1 MNPTLEAIEL
11 RKVYK
16 TPAED
21 LVILES
27 VSFSLNA
34 GENMA
39 IVGPS
44 GAGKST
50 LLQILG
56 TLDSPTSG
64 TVRIGG
70 KDPFQ
75 FQENQ
80 QARFRN
86 EHIGFVF
93 QDHHLLP
100 QWNVLENTLLPALAT
115 GKPSLAIRERA
126 IALLERVGLK
136 NRMGHLPSQL
146 SGGERE
152 RVAVARAL
160 VLKPM
165 VVLADEPTGNLD
177 EQSADTVAKLLLEVP
192 KEEGAVL
199 IVVTHSASLASRMQK
214 CFELRLGQLKQRI
227 APAGAISF
235 EHPRTR

>member
-1 MNPTLEAIEL
+1 MTSPALEATEI
-11 RKVYK
+11 RKVYP
-16 TPAED
+16 TFSEEI
-21 LVILES
+21 VVLES
-27 VSFSLNA
+27 VCFSMNA
-34 GENMA
+34 GENLA

-44 GAGKST
+44 GSGKST

-56 TLDSPTSG
+56 TLDAPTSG

-70 KDPFQ
+70 QDPYQ
-75 FQENQ
+75 LNENQ

-86 EHIGFVF
+86 ERIGFIF

-115 GKPSLAIRERA
+115 GKPTQAIRERA

-136 NRMGHLPSQL
+136 DRMSHLPSQL

-165 VVLADEPTGNLD
+165 IVLADEPTGNLD
-177 EQSADTVAKLLLEVP
+177 QQSAENVARLLLEVP
-192 KEEGAVL
+192 KEENAVL
-199 IVVTHSASLASRMQK
+199 IVVTHSMSLAGQMQK
-214 CFELRLGQLKQRI
+214 RFELKNRQLTQV
-227 APAGAISF
+227 S
-235 EHPRTR
+235 

>member
-1 MNPTLEAIEL
+1 MTTPTLEAIEV
-11 RKVYK
+11 RKVYQ
-16 TPAED
+16 TLSED
-21 LVILES
+21 IIVLES
-27 VSFSLNA
+27 VSFSMNA
-34 GENMA
+34 GENLA
-39 IVGPS
+39 IIGPS
-44 GAGKST
+44 GSGKST

-56 TLDSPTSG
+56 TLDAPTSG

-70 KDPFQ
+70 QDPYQ
-75 FQENQ
+75 LNENQ

-86 EHIGFVF
+86 ERIGFIF

-100 QWNVLENTLLPALAT
+100 QWNVLENTLLPALAK
-115 GKPSLAIRERA
+115 GKPTQATRERA

-136 NRMGHLPSQL
+136 DRMTHLPSQL

-177 EQSADTVAKLLLEVP
+177 QQSAENVARLLLEVP
-192 KEEGAVL
+192 KEENTVL
-199 IVVTHSASLASRMQK
+199 IVVTHSMSLAGQMQK
-214 CFELRLGQLKQRI
+214 RFELKNRQLTQV
-227 APAGAISF
+227 G
-235 EHPRTR
+235 

>member
-1 MNPTLEAIEL
+1 MSSPSSPILVATDL
-11 RKVYK
+11 RKVYQ
-16 TPAED
+16 TPSEEIVVLD
-21 LVILES
+21 G
-27 VSFSLNA
+27 VSFTLQA

-56 TLDSPTSG
+56 ALDRPTSG
-64 TVRIGG
+64 SVLVGG
-70 KDPFQ
+70 VDPFTMN
-75 FQENQ
+75 ENQ

-86 EHIGFVF
+86 EKIGFIF

-115 GKPSLAIRERA
+115 GNPSVEVRDRA
-126 IALLERVGLK
+126 VRLLERVGLQH
-136 NRMGHLPSQL
+136 RMTHLPSQL

-152 RVAVARAL
+152 RVAVARSL
-160 VLKPM
+160 LLKPM

-177 EQSADTVAKLLLEVP
+177 RHSAGNVSQLLLEVP
-192 KEEGAVL
+192 QEENTVL
-199 IVVTHSASLASRMQK
+199 IVVTHSSTLAAKMSR
-214 CFELRLGQLKQRI
+214 CYEVNAGNLRL
-227 APAGAISF
+227 
-235 EHPRTR
+235 T

>member
-1 MNPTLEAIEL
+1 MTTPTLEAINI
-11 RKVYK
+11 RKVYQ
-16 TPAED
+16 TPAEEI
-21 LVILES
+21 VVLES
-27 VSFSLNA
+27 VSLTMHA

-56 TLDSPTSG
+56 TLDTPTSG
-64 TVRIGG
+64 SVRIGSQ
-70 KDPFQ
+70 DPFQ
-75 FQENQ
+75 FNESQ

-86 EHIGFVF
+86 EKIGFIF

-115 GKPSLAIRERA
+115 GKPSKETRDRA
-126 IALLERVGLK
+126 VALLERVGLK
-136 NRMGHLPSQL
+136 HRLGHLPSQL

-177 EQSADTVAKLLLEVP
+177 QQSAETVAKLLLEVP
-192 KEEGAVL
+192 KEENTVL
-199 IVVTHSASLASRMQK
+199 IVVTHSASLASQMQH
-214 CFELRLGQLKQRI
+214 CYELRLGQFNQK
-227 APAGAISF
+227 
-235 EHPRTR
+235 

>member
-1 MNPTLEAIEL
+1 MTSPTLEAIEI
-11 RKVYK
+11 RKVYP
-16 TPAED
+16 TFSGEI
-21 LVILES
+21 VILES
-27 VSFSLNA
+27 VSFSMNA
-34 GENMA
+34 GENLA

-44 GAGKST
+44 GSGKST

-56 TLDSPTSG
+56 TLDAPTSG

-70 KDPFQ
+70 QDPYQ
-75 FQENQ
+75 LNENQ

-86 EHIGFVF
+86 ERIGFIF

-115 GKPSLAIRERA
+115 GKPTQAIRERA

-136 NRMGHLPSQL
+136 DRMSHLPSQL

-165 VVLADEPTGNLD
+165 IVLADEPTGNLD
-177 EQSADTVAKLLLEVP
+177 QQSAENVARLLLEVP
-192 KEEGAVL
+192 KEENTVL
-199 IVVTHSASLASRMQK
+199 IVVTHSMSLADQMQK
-214 CFELRLGQLKQRI
+214 RFELKNGQLTQV
-227 APAGAISF
+227 S
-235 EHPRTR
+235 